1 MAVTL
6 AVHFL
11 RERYVCTSTVHST
24 GLSNKH
30 SESSHSLPLLATDS
44 PRVRTKECMQFQ
56 LPQHCDGVVTAARLL
71 STARVLVTAQLLAAV
86 EVVPLAASAA
96 PVVVRGLRVG
106 KVVGILGLHVVEASG
121 LVEVRGLCVEG
132 GL

>member
-1 MAVTL
+1 MTERARESEEQVVCRIRVQVRIPGREHSIIPFIANTTQIGFRTL
-6 AVHFL
+6 NLH
-11 RERYVCTSTVHST
+11 
-24 GLSNKH
+24 NKH
-30 SESSHSLPLLATDS
+30 E
-44 PRVRTKECMQFQ
+44 RT
-56 LPQHCDGVVTAARLL
+56 A
-71 STARVLVTAQLLAAV
+71 STATLDATNKRIRLLAAV

-96 PVVVRGLRVG
+96 PVIVGCLGVG

>member
-1 MAVTL
+1 MKNP
-6 AVHFL
+6 
-11 RERYVCTSTVHST
+11 YTSKNTRTRTQYHPIHCQHNPNWIKN
-24 GLSNKH
+24 LK
-30 SESSHSLPLLATDS
+30 SSHKHE
-44 PRVRTKECMQFQ
+44 RT
-56 LPQHCDGVVTAARLL
+56 A
-71 STARVLVTAQLLAAV
+71 STATLDATNKRSRLLAAV

-96 PVVVRGLRVG
+96 PVIVGCLGVG